1 MDGPFLIEEA
11 GPKGHHQRKDD
22 AMIEIKTE
30 RDFLHWFAGV
40 LSAGD
45 LNSGLASAAMECWRS
60 ARGPR
65 EGHAAEI
72 GRVLAAFGEVDAD
85 PASGARAAVS
95 QKLRELVSERLEVTA
110 PPSVI
115 AEIEQR
121 LAHHEGRIG
130 GPTLEVDTRELD
142 RLLKL
147 VQLRTMVDVQKS
159 GLKEH
164 VGRMLQEMARPAK
177 AVPSRPKTPGE
188 QTALE
193 RDLALVD
200 KMLQEEELLA
210 VAREEL
216 ELLSDYRDR
225 AYQERNFLACIVARL
240 VLDAGGVAGT
250 FQDAS
255 GEAGFTTV
263 VAIDLPTGQA
273 TFHMDE
279 RDERAPW
286 ERLGTYPHPWDGHT
300 DGAKWERLGAFLQT
314 PFQPDTPAQA
324 RWLRE
329 ALIAAGEAK
338 PAELLTWLA
347 TDVRV
352 AHGVANR
359 PELDDIG
366 RIKDVR
372 KHLDK
377 LITAIGTVEP

>member
-1 MDGPFLIEEA
+1 
-11 GPKGHHQRKDD
+11 
-22 AMIEIKTE
+22 MIEIKTE

-40 LSAGD
+40 LSAVD
-45 LNSGLASAAMECWRS
+45 LTSALASEALTCWRS

-72 GRVLAAFGEVDAD
+72 GRVLAGFGEVDAD

-95 QKLRELVSERLEVTA
+95 RKLRELVSERLEATA
-110 PPSVI
+110 PPNI
-115 AEIEQR
+115 LAEIEQR
-121 LAHHEGRIG
+121 LALHEGRIG
-130 GPTLEVDTRELD
+130 GPTLETDLRELD
-142 RLLKL
+142 RLVKL
-147 VQLRTMVDVQKS
+147 VQLRRWVGMLRRDDETWHDHGLAVRREAQLVDHEVDV
-159 GLKEH
+159 
-164 VGRMLQEMARPAK
+164 V
-177 AVPSRPKTPGE
+177 
-188 QTALE
+188 
-193 RDLALVD
+193 
-200 KMLQEEELLA
+200 
-210 VAREEL
+210 VARDEL
-216 ELLSDYRDR
+216 ELLSNYRDR

-240 VLDAGGVAGT
+240 VLDAGGVAGR
-250 FQDAS
+250 FQDES
-255 GEAGFTTV
+255 GEAGFRTV

-286 ERLGTYPHPWDGHT
+286 ELLPAYPHPWDGHT
-300 DGAKWERLGAFLQT
+300 DGAKWERLRAFLSS